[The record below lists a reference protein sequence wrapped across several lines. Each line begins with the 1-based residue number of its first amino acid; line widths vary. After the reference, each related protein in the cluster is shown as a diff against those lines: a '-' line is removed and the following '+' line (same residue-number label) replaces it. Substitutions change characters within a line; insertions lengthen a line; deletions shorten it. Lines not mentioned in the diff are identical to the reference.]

1 MRPSDWAP
9 VGFDHDPVP
18 GDPTVV
24 SSAATDYSTIA
35 TTLENAATNLRGIA
49 GADEC
54 VSEAVAAI
62 MEQAEEV
69 AARLDKAQ
77 TRYEGVAAALSIYAV
92 PLSEAQTWSV
102 DALDAAVVARSA
114 TNASVEDAEFYEARL
129 REPDL
134 SPELESYYER
144 RRTEVYAELQ
154 LHDGALEDAIAR
166 LQHAIE
172 HRDSAASTASSS
184 IHDVEESSGLN
195 DTFWDNTV
203 QFIRENETVID
214 NVVLVIGLVGSIAML
229 VVLFIPGLNLIAL
242 AVLFSIVAVA
252 TLVEVANAALQGAAG
267 TKSLVEVVA
276 SLVLA
281 VVTFAGVGLAA
292 RSAIAATKSTV
303 GLALKMSHVSKGIGV
318 DLGVIEARVLAEG
331 SKAISGTRTLAQHL
345 RTAMV
350 GKHAV
355 QLEAM
360 ANVPMISAA
369 LATGSHIATT
379 NFKHVVV
386 ATEAVNNLFL
396 PLANLIPQVESAF
409 EPSGWRWGDNW

>member
-166 LQHAIE
+166 LQNAIE
-172 HRDSAASTASSS
+172 HRDSAASAASSS

-195 DTFWDNTV
+195 DSFRDNTV
-203 QFIRENETVID
+203 QFIEENKDTID
-214 NVVLVIGLVGSIAML
+214 LIVNIIGWVATIAMI
-229 VVLFIPGLNLIAL
+229 VAIAIPGLNVIVGTFLLIAAGVQAL
-242 AVLFSIVAVA
+242 
-252 TLVEVANAALQGAAG
+252 NAALQGLAG
-267 TKSLVEVVA
+267 TMSPAESIMNIAFAALTFVGAGVVGKLAAKTMTSTQATVGTAYRTSYAGSGIKGMTQSRALDYVDSIANVSHVKGLTWGMRLLNAGGDFREVVKIQ
-276 SLVLA
+276 S
-281 VVTFAGVGLAA
+281 
-292 RSAIAATKSTV
+292 
-303 GLALKMSHVSKGIGV
+303 
-318 DLGVIEARVLAEG
+318 
-331 SKAISGTRTLAQHL
+331 
-345 RTAMV
+345 
-350 GKHAV
+350 
-355 QLEAM
+355 M
-360 ANVPMISAA
+360 ANIQLLSGAN
-369 LATGSHIATT
+369 ATGAASG
-379 NFKHVVV
+379 
-386 ATEAVNNLFL
+386 LFHL
-396 PLANLIPQVESAF
+396 SKVSGVFTLIGTAGQVFGIPQRLGNAI
-409 EPSGWRWGDNW
+409 GDVS